1 MRELCNPTSGELHSH
16 KNPPDIIC
24 SKKTYFQVI
33 FKIPSQFWFTCYNP
47 IEKSVN
53 TSKTTGEEIV
63 ASRKTPQKNHI
74 VLAILNFL
82 LAKSLNL
89 ARKKKAT
96 MLPTYFSSCLS

>member
-1 MRELCNPTSGELHSH
+1 V
-16 KNPPDIIC
+16 
-24 SKKTYFQVI
+24 F

-47 IEKSVN
+47 IEKSAN
-53 TSKTTGEEIV
+53 ISKTTGEEIV

-89 ARKKKAT
+89 AREKKAT
-96 MLPTYFSSCLS
+96 MAPTYFSSSCLY